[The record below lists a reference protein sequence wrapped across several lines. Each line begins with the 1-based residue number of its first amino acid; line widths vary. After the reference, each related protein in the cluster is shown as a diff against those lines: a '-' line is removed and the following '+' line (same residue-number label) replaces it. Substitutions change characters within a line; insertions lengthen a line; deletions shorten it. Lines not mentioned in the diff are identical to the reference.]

1 MDTTKEIEATEA
13 KQKGNFYAV
22 FESGGKQHIARLGTT
37 IALDRLV
44 TPVGEKVVFEKVLM
58 VSNAGGEV
66 AIGAPYVEGQQV
78 EATVLEHSKGPK
90 IRVIK
95 FKRRKHHL
103 KRGNERRCF
112 TYVEISAIAGQ
123 KAKAEPKVAKPTA
136 AKAEPKVAKP
146 AADKAEPKV
155 AKPVADKATAKP
167 AAAKA
172 TAKPKESAVTDKP
185 SDNKESATNSSEE

>member
-1 MDTTKEIEATEA
+1 MDTTKEIEATGA

-22 FESGGKQHIARLGTT
+22 FESGGKQHIARLGAT

-78 EATVLEHSKGPK
+78 EAKVLEHSKGPK

-112 TYVEISAIAGQ
+112 TYVEISAIDGQ
-123 KAKAEPKVAKPTA
+123 KAKPEPKVAKSAA
-136 AKAEPKVAKP
+136 AKATAKP
-146 AADKAEPKV
+146 AAAKAT
-155 AKPVADKATAKP
+155 AKPAAAKATAKP

-185 SDNKESATNSSEE
+185 SDNKEATTNSSEK